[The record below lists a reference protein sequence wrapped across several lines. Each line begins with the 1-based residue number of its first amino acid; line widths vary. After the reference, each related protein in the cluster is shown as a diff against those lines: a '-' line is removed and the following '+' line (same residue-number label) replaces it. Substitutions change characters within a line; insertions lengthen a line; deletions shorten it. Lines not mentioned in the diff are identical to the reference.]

1 MAINIQRFNEVVAA
15 AKSRT
20 RDKRWLRAI
29 DRAAEGILSG
39 ELIVTTLRVGALVTS
54 PNESYMANGVCG
66 CKAFNNGHKECRHRA
81 AARLMDLYETAPE
94 AVSLAADVAASPR
107 ANLIAEITNIWPRFA
122 PRLPLA
128 VELMAR
134 FRVNR
139 LEMLDDDCL
148 RRVRLA
154 ISM

>member
-29 DRAAEGILSG
+29 DRAAKGILSG

-54 PNESYMANGVCG
+54 PNGSYMANGVCG

-81 AARLMDLYETAPE
+81 AARLMDRYETAPE
-94 AVSLAADVAASPR
+94 AVSLGADGPASPR

-122 PRLPLA
+122 PGLPLA

-154 ISM
+154 IAM